1 LLDPLWAVPRNSTHS
16 RAIFTRPRNCTLD
29 DRFHRRI
36 AGNESVSRLEMF
48 MKPVRVLLPCVLGLM
63 CSTIP
68 AAAQD
73 VTVSFRGT
81 ITSVTDSPFADVA
94 VGTPFTGSYTY
105 SLLTADSN
113 PDAAVGDYYHTTRP
127 YGVTVTIG
135 THTFRTDPSN
145 VTFLVQVLNDWF
157 ATDYYVFHSY
167 SNAETDGAVIDAIRW
182 QLDDTTGTRLAST
195 ALTDSPPDVT
205 QWRQFGFDIRGSS
218 AAMPFLLRGTMSEV
232 RLGSATF
239 LVPGPPGPQG
249 PAGPEGPA
257 GATGATGPAGP
268 EGPQGPMG
276 PAGPAGAMGP
286 AGPAG
291 AAGAPGP
298 QGPAG
303 PAGPAG
309 ATGPAGPAGSPGP
322 QGAMGPQ
329 GPRGATGPVGPIG
342 PQGEGLFSGSLLML
356 ECGAPQPAGYTYI
369 GTFDMSPSGDSRS
382 RTAAMRID
390 LYRKN

>member
-1 LLDPLWAVPRNSTHS
+1 
-16 RAIFTRPRNCTLD
+16 
-29 DRFHRRI
+29 
-36 AGNESVSRLEMF
+36 MF
-48 MKPVRVLLPCVLGLM
+48 MKPVRVLLPCVLGLL
-63 CSTIP
+63 CSSLP

-81 ITSVTDSPFADVA
+81 ITSAVDSPFADVA
-94 VGTPFTGSYTY
+94 AGTPFTGSYTY
-105 SLLTADSN
+105 SLSTADSN

-145 VTFLVQVLNDWF
+145 VSFLVEVLNDWF
-157 ATDYYVFHSY
+157 GADYYVFHSY
-167 SNAETDGAVIDAIRW
+167 TNVETDGAVIDSMRW
-182 QLDDTTGTRLAST
+182 RLDDPTATRLTST

-205 QWRQFGFDIRGSS
+205 QWQQFAFDISGSS
-218 AAMPFLLRGTMSEV
+218 AAVPFLLRGMMSEV

-257 GATGATGPAGP
+257 GATGATGATGPAGP
-268 EGPQGPMG
+268 EGPQGPIG

-303 PAGPAG
+303 PAGAAGPQGPQGPAGPIGPAG
-309 ATGPAGPAGSPGP
+309 ATGQAGPAGST
-322 QGAMGPQ
+322 GPQ
-329 GPRGATGPVGPIG
+329 GPRGATGPVGPMG

-356 ECGAPQPAGYTYI
+356 ECGSPQPAGYTYM
-369 GTFDMSPSGDSRS
+369 GTYDMSPSGDSRS
-382 RTAAMRID
+382 RAVAIRID

>member
-1 LLDPLWAVPRNSTHS
+1 
-16 RAIFTRPRNCTLD
+16 
-29 DRFHRRI
+29 
-36 AGNESVSRLEMF
+36 
-48 MKPVRVLLPCVLGLM
+48 MKRVRVLLPCVLGLM
-63 CSTIP
+63 CSSIP
-68 AAAQD
+68 VAAQD

-94 VGTPFTGSYTY
+94 LGTPFTRSYTY
-105 SLLTADSN
+105 SLSTPDSN

-145 VTFLVQVLNDWF
+145 VNFLVEVLNDWF
-157 ATDYYVFHSY
+157 GTDYYVFHSY
-167 SNAETDGAVIDAIRW
+167 YNVETDGAVVDSIRW
-182 QLDDTTGTRLAST
+182 RLDDRTATRLTST

-205 QWRQFGFDIRGSS
+205 QWQQFGFDISGSS

-232 RLGSATF
+232 RLGLATF
-239 LVPGPPGPQG
+239 LIPGPPGPQG

-276 PAGPAGAMGP
+276 PAGAEGAMGP
-286 AGPAG
+286 AGPPG

-303 PAGPAG
+303 PAGADGAQGPQGPAGPAG
-309 ATGPAGPAGSPGP
+309 ADGAMGPAGPAGSMGTQGP
-322 QGAMGPQ
+322 QGA
-329 GPRGATGPVGPIG
+329 AGPVGPIG
-342 PQGEGLFSGSLLML
+342 PRGAIGPMGPQGEGVFSGSLLML
-356 ECGAPQPAGYTYI
+356 DCGTPAPAGYTYL
-369 GTFDMSPSGDSRS
+369 GTIDMSPSGDSRS
-382 RTAAMRID
+382 RTAAMRVD